1 MRITEITGRE
11 LISAPTLPP
20 IKGRPSVAG
29 TILLKIVNQIDPD
42 VEDWHI
48 PPSGVEGA
56 VAVHMHTQTAY
67 KVFWARSAYT
77 QFIQMVAKNRSK
89 HWPRISAYKPNF
101 NGGPWSVVRMEAL
114 HGMDDAYLGSH
125 YLPEISYLIMASA
138 KKHIGMHKN
147 TMGIADEHLKA
158 LPNIS
163 RKLLGF
169 IPAGNRAQTVIDAAQ
184 QAPDAWKQ
192 AVDQLLNFAKQ
203 TGHTFLDLH
212 SGNFMNR
219 DNGTLVI
226 TDPFVQ
232 FGDSD

>member
-67 KVFWARSAYT
+67 KVFWAHSAYT
-77 QFIQMVAKNRSK
+77 QFIQMVGKNSNNP
-89 HWPRISAYKPNF
+89 HWPKISAYKPNF
-101 NGGPWSVVRMEAL
+101 HGGPWSVVRIEAL
-114 HGMDDAYLGSH
+114 HGMDDFYLGRH

-138 KKHIGMHKN
+138 KKDIRIHTN
-147 TMGIADEHLKA
+147 TVSVAQEYLAA
-158 LPNIS
+158 LPNIG

-169 IPAGNRAQTVIDAAQ
+169 IPAGTRAQTVDDASKEASES
-184 QAPDAWKQ
+184 WKQ
-192 AVDQLLNFAKQ
+192 AVDQLLDFAKQ

-212 SGNFMNR
+212 SANFMNR
-219 DNGTLVI
+219 SDGTLVI

-232 FGDSD
+232 FDS

>member
-1 MRITEITGRE
+1 
-11 LISAPTLPP
+11 
-20 IKGRPSVAG
+20 
-29 TILLKIVNQIDPD
+29 
-42 VEDWHI
+42 
-48 PPSGVEGA
+48 
-56 VAVHMHTQTAY
+56 
-67 KVFWARSAYT
+67 
-77 QFIQMVAKNRSK
+77 
-89 HWPRISAYKPNF
+89 
-101 NGGPWSVVRMEAL
+101 MEAL
-114 HGMDDAYLGSH
+114 HGMDDVYLGSH